1 MKRLKEKRS
10 PRAASPGPAPR
21 RNNRGWLVLAAV
33 LLAGLV
39 VRVLYLSEISRRAD
53 FTHPEVDG
61 AFHDYWGWGIASGD
75 WTVPGDFTD
84 PQIRSRPYFRPPGY
98 AYLLGAVYFAF
109 GRDYLAPRVL
119 QALLGLVSSFLAFLF
134 ARRWFGGRAA
144 VVYAALMAFYW
155 IFVYFEGKLLDASVD
170 VFFTVLLLLLLADWT
185 EKASFAGGLARG
197 ITLGLFALFRP
208 NVLLFFPAAAVW
220 LFWASRRRR
229 LVSIP
234 GENGDAAKTAVGKTV
249 AGFALGT
256 LLAVA
261 PASVRNAVVAEDP
274 VLIAANGGMSLA
286 IGNNSLADGTNHYLP
301 GYGAMRNPFDYLR
314 AVQAL
319 EKSLGKA
326 PGSLRYS
333 EASSLFARRA
343 GGFIAAHPL
352 AFLRLTLRKAA
363 LFWGPYEVTNNE
375 EIYFARKSSRVLSAI
390 PLNFTLILA
399 LGLVGTVLFFAGE
412 RWGFRDQG
420 TGFRGQGSGKR
431 AGGADGFA
439 TQGTLHVT
447 RLTCDV
453 PRAACNGLLLNSQH
467 SVAVL
472 ALLFIGVYFLSALPF
487 AAADRYRV
495 PAIPAI
501 LLFSALALLALFD
514 LLRRR
519 DWARSAS
526 VAAGLALAY
535 ALLSINPTGY
545 EPSPAKW
552 HYDAGVAAAAEG
564 RTEEAIAEYRRALES
579 IPDYAEARNNLGAAL
594 VQAGRWEEAAA
605 EYREVIRL
613 EPERAEMRSNL
624 GDVLSRMGRDDEALA
639 CFREALRRDPDCVQ
653 ACNNLGIVLERRGD
667 RAAAR
672 ASYEAALR
680 ARPDYAEAHYNLANL
695 LSRSGEVEEAIAHFR
710 EAIRLNPR
718 YAPARNNLGN
728 ALAVQGKVAEAAEE
742 YRKALEADPDL
753 LDARNNLANLLA
765 GAGRYDEAV
774 VHYRKAL
781 EIDPNYGTAVL
792 NLGYTLEVQGKLPEA
807 LAEYRRALEL
817 MPGSVPA
824 HLRLAQALS
833 ALGKREEA
841 LSLVEKALALEPSS
855 SAAKEAREK
864 IANSDQ

>member
-1 MKRLKEKRS
+1 MKRLREKCS
-10 PRAASPGPAPR
+10 PRSVPPLPEPR
-21 RNNRGWLVLAAV
+21 RVDRGWLVLAAV
-33 LLAGLV
+33 LLAGLI

-119 QALLGLVSSFLAFLF
+119 QALLGLASACLAFLF

-170 VFFTVLLLLLLADWT
+170 VFFTILLLLLLADWT

-234 GENGDAAKTAVGKTV
+234 RGNGDAAKTAVGKTV

-261 PASVRNAVVAEDP
+261 PASIRNAVVAEDP

-286 IGNNSLADGTNHYLP
+286 IGNNSRADGTNHYLP
-301 GYGAMRNPFDYLR
+301 GYGAMRNPFDYAR

-319 EKSLGKA
+319 EKSLGKE
-326 PGSLRYS
+326 PGSLKYS

-375 EIYFARKSSRVLSAI
+375 EIYFARKSSKVLSAI

-399 LGLVGTVLFFAGE
+399 LGLVGAVLYFAGE
-412 RWGFRDQG
+412 RL
-420 TGFRGQGSGKR
+420 
-431 AGGADGFA
+431 GFA
-439 TQGTLHVT
+439 VRWS
-447 RLTCDV
+447 RLTV
-453 PRAACNGLLLNSQH
+453 HGSRLTVNGSQFA
-467 SVAVL
+467 VAVL

-495 PAIPAI
+495 PAIPPI
-501 LLFSALALLALFD
+501 LLFSALALLSLFD

-519 DWARSAS
+519 DWARSATA
-526 VAAGLALAY
+526 AAGLALAY
-535 ALLSINPTGY
+535 ALLSINPAGY

-624 GDVLSRMGRDDEALA
+624 GDVLSRMGRDDEAIA
-639 CFREALRRDPDCVQ
+639 CFREALRLDPDCVQ
-653 ACNNLGIVLERRGD
+653 ARNNLGIVLERRGD

-672 ASYEAALR
+672 ASYAAALR

-781 EIDPNYGTAVL
+781 EIDPTYGTAVL

-824 HLRLAQALS
+824 HLRLAQALF

-841 LSLVEKALALEPSS
+841 LSLVEKALVLEPSS